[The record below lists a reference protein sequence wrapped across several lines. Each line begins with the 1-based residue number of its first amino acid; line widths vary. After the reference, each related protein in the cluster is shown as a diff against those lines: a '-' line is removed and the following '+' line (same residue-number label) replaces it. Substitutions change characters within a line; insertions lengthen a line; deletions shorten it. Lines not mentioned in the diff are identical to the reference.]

1 MLFNRFSERIKAASS
16 GTGFEGIPGGDTGQ
30 ILVKNSSTDYDY
42 TWISAP
48 GTFTVSEG
56 NYIYFAYSVDDI
68 QINVLEMTA
77 TNGGAVPL
85 PPNDSTYYLDGT
97 GSWSI
102 PVAGTSSSP
111 TETRIGFSAATNGA
125 TMTVNT
131 TSAIS
136 PMTVHT
142 AGPGIYNWD
151 DVWIWAANTD
161 TVSRTISLYFGAHS
175 SIGDQVVGNYDLPP
189 GGAPVLICPGLF
201 IQNSG
206 VIEAYA
212 SIADKINLTGYVNRC
227 VV

>member
-1 MLFNRFSERIKAASS
+1 MLFNRFSERIKAASA
-16 GTGFEGIPGGDTGQ
+16 GGFAGIPGGAAGD
-30 ILVKNSSTDYDY
+30 ILVKASGTDYDY
-42 TWISAP
+42 LWTPAP
-48 GTFTVSEG
+48 GTFTISAG
-56 NYIYFAYSVDDI
+56 NYVYFAYVVDDI
-68 QINVLEMTA
+68 QINVAEMTA
-77 TNGGAVPL
+77 TVGGAVPV
-85 PPNDSTYYLDGT
+85 PPNDATYYLNGT
-97 GSWSI
+97 GVWSI
-102 PVAGTSSSP
+102 PSSAAAPSP

-142 AGPGIYNWD
+142 AVSGVYNWD

-175 SIGDQVVGNYDLPP
+175 SLGDQVVGNYDLPP

-201 IQNSG
+201 LQNSG
-206 VIEAYA
+206 VVEAYA
-212 SIADKINLTGYVNRC
+212 SIANKINLTGYVNRC